1 MEYTKTCETVYA
13 EMFPCAEFTWVIVP
27 STKVS
32 QKRAL
37 SPQAAGGGGSSSK
50 RSNIAVVPAVV
61 PARSHI
67 WALRDWSG
75 EFFELSLSFQQNLEC
90 QFHLSIGKDISYSF
104 VLEEA
109 ERITLELHKDNDGFV
124 VVDFATMTIQY
135 VFNKAQEKQTRSIRR
150 TSVHSKVG
158 KNWVHQKENIEVIT
172 VSREEVDFGKVRS
185 SFYSQTPRDKGTPP
199 LISIQTHELI
209 AVHRIQNSDLLE
221 IYCTLRDNLVKR
233 KDRNWQQIMD
243 SEKLLWHGTGMQ
255 NPENIATGAGLDK
268 GYSNSGFYG
277 QGNYCAVEA
286 SYSHNDRYVHRTSD
300 KEGKIHDCNGKYF
313 HLLLVRVL
321 VGNPL
326 VCPNPF
332 WDDESLTSK
341 SWKNSAKST
350 TASKVDRIS
359 LRGPDLMQNTAVK
372 ATTARFL
379 LLTTTIK
386 CCPSSG

>member
-1 MEYTKTCETVYA
+1 
-13 EMFPCAEFTWVIVP
+13 
-27 STKVS
+27 
-32 QKRAL
+32 
-37 SPQAAGGGGSSSK
+37 
-50 RSNIAVVPAVV
+50 
-61 PARSHI
+61 
-67 WALRDWSG
+67 
-75 EFFELSLSFQQNLEC
+75 
-90 QFHLSIGKDISYSF
+90 
-104 VLEEA
+104 
-109 ERITLELHKDNDGFV
+109 
-124 VVDFATMTIQY
+124 
-135 VFNKAQEKQTRSIRR
+135 
-150 TSVHSKVG
+150 
-158 KNWVHQKENIEVIT
+158 
-172 VSREEVDFGKVRS
+172 
-185 SFYSQTPRDKGTPP
+185 
-199 LISIQTHELI
+199 
-209 AVHRIQNSDLLE
+209 
-221 IYCTLRDNLVKR
+221 
-233 KDRNWQQIMD
+233 MD